1 MLGVVKMLGR
11 VPARRGITTADM
23 AAREAKAEVDP
34 SLPDLEALLAT
45 ARTGVDVF
53 DFV

>member
-1 MLGVVKMLGR
+1 
-11 VPARRGITTADM
+11 M